1 MKYIEY
7 KPHPAL
13 SEYVEC
19 FWSTD
24 VTNTISPRDIE
35 SFIPDGNI
43 ELVFNFGDPHT
54 EVKNGKKECVKDSHI
69 SGIQSKS
76 SHVVL
81 PGRLKYFCVRF
92 KPGGAFPFL
101 GIPAHLFA
109 NKNYPLDILLG
120 KEYLF
125 LEEQIFEAPNDT
137 DRIKILENFLL
148 NKLSRTDFVSDYRF
162 VKSCINSL
170 FHTENPLKI
179 NDLGKLHRTNYK
191 TIERKFKKI
200 LGLNPSE
207 LLKIKRINNV
217 VWYMHNA
224 ENIPLT
230 EAAYACGY
238 YDQSHFIRE
247 FKQVTDLTPRE
258 FRKKQFALVYT
269 TEQILFSCRTVVEIV
284 QFLQVTD
291 SYVCLKN

>member
-24 VTNTISPRDIE
+24 VTSAISPRDME

-81 PGRLKYFCVRF
+81 PGRLKHFCVRF
-92 KPGGAFPFL
+92 KPGGSFPFL
-101 GIPAHLFA
+101 GIPTHLFA
-109 NKNYPLDILLG
+109 NSNYPLDILLG
-120 KEYLF
+120 KEYLL

-148 NKLSRTDFVSDYRF
+148 NKLSGTDFVSDYRF

-170 FHTENPLKI
+170 LLPENPLKI
-179 NDLGKLHRTNYK
+179 NDLGKLYSTNYK

-200 LGLNPSE
+200 IGLSPSE
-207 LLKIKRINNV
+207 LLKIKQINNAV
-217 VWYMHNA
+217 RHMYHSANTS
-224 ENIPLT
+224 LT
-230 EAAYACGY
+230 EVAYASGY

-247 FKQVTDLTPRE
+247 FKQITNLTPRE
-258 FRKKQFALVYT
+258 FRKKQFALVCT
-269 TEQILFSCRTVVEIV
+269 TEQNLLSCRTVVEIV

-291 SYVCLKN
+291 SYVCLEN